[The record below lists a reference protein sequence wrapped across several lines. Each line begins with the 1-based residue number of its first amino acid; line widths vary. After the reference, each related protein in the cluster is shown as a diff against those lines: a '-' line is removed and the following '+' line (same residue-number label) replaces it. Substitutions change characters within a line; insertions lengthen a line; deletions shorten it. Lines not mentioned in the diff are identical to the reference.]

1 MDVLKKVE
9 LNKKIIVALSLIWV
23 GSQAI
28 AQNVPEKYLREMDKI
43 SNTYATDMRQF
54 LRSLPNS
61 TIQFNPQQKHQYC
74 SIVAIYVDDFYKLID
89 QNRASLP
96 FSYSQMT
103 KQDVIVQVKKSK
115 EMQLLSRY
123 HIECDL
129 NQVK

>member
-1 MDVLKKVE
+1 M
-9 LNKKIIVALSLIWV
+9 NKKIIVALSLIWV

-43 SNTYATDMRQF
+43 SNTYTTDMRQF

-61 TIQFNPQQKHQYC
+61 TVQFNPQQKNQYC
-74 SIVAIYVDDFYKLID
+74 SIVAIYVDDFYQLID

-96 FSYSQMT
+96 FSYTNMT

>member
-1 MDVLKKVE
+1 ML
-9 LNKKIIVALSLIWV
+9 ALSLIWV

-28 AQNVPEKYLREMDKI
+28 AQNVPEQYLHDLDRV
-43 SNTYATDMRQF
+43 SNTYTTDMRQF

-61 TIQFNPQQKHQYC
+61 TIQFNPQQKNQYC
-74 SIVAIYVDDFYKLID
+74 LIVATYVDDFYTLTD

-96 FSYSQMT
+96 FSYRQMT

>member
-43 SNTYATDMRQF
+43 SNTYTTDMRQF

-61 TIQFNPQQKHQYC
+61 TVQFNPQQKNQYC
-74 SIVAIYVDDFYKLID
+74 SIVAIYVDDFYQLID

-96 FSYSQMT
+96 FSYTNMT

>member
-43 SNTYATDMRQF
+43 SNTYTTDMRQF

-61 TIQFNPQQKHQYC
+61 TVQFNPQQKNQYC
-74 SIVAIYVDDFYKLID
+74 SIVATYVDEFYQLID

-96 FSYSQMT
+96 FSYTNMT